1 MTIAVENNNKSNLS
15 GTVAAVVNRYLH
27 TMEHDKIGNL
37 YEIVIEEVELALFQT
52 VIERCRFN
60 QVKASKI
67 LGLSRVTLRTK
78 LIKYFEDKYCGR
90 REIKTPEE
98 Q

>member
-1 MTIAVENNNKSNLS
+1 MTIAVESSNKSNLS
-15 GTVAAVVNRYLH
+15 DTVVAVVNRYLH
-27 TMEHDKIGNL
+27 TIEHDKIGNI
-37 YEIVIEEVELALFQT
+37 YDIVIEEVELALFQT

-90 REIKTPEE
+90 REIRTSEE

>member
-15 GTVAAVVNRYLH
+15 DTVTAVVNRYLH
-27 TMEHDKIGNL
+27 TIVHDKIGNL
-37 YEIVIEEVELALFQT
+37 YDILIEEIELALFQT

-67 LGLSRVTLRTK
+67 LV
-78 LIKYFEDKYCGR
+78 
-90 REIKTPEE
+90 
-98 Q
+98 